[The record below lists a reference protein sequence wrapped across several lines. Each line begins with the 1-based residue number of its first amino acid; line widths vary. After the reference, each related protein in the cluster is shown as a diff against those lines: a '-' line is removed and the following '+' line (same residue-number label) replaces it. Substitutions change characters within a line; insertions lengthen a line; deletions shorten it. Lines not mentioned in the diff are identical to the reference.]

1 MIHFLQ
7 IHANTIVTMLQLH
20 KTRQTFHKFLRS
32 LNKYKHFLATIP
44 LSLVKIPF
52 LLHDFPVFCGLLSR
66 NLHDLPKF
74 IIVIHLVII
83 ETSMESMENI
93 QAYAAT
99 AQGSH
104 LIHSTEVPA
113 LQLLSPW
120 RVETAPGS
128 SPRWRSPWLPRGR
141 SHGGQ

>member
-1 MIHFLQ
+1 
-7 IHANTIVTMLQLH
+7 MLQLH

-32 LNKYKHFLATIP
+32 LNKYKHFLAKVP

-52 LLHDFPVFCGLLSR
+52 LLPDFPVFCGLLSR

-93 QAYAAT
+93 QPYPAT